1 MRLALLCAV
10 FLFIGY
16 ELAPRPEAPA
26 SVTIK
31 LPPAKSRPAAGF
43 SIPVTGHS
51 RHNS

>member
-10 FLFIGY
+10 FLLVGY

-31 LPPAKSRPAAGF
+31 LPPPKSRPAAGF
-43 SIPVTGHS
+43 SVPVTGRSH
-51 RHNS
+51 HNS